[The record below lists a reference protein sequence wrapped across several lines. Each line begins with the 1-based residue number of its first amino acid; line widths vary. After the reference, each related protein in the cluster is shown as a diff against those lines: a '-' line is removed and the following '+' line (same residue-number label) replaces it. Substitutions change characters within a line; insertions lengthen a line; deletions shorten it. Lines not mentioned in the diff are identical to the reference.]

1 MLAMQVLVFFFSVFL
16 LWRWLATVL
25 YTISACPI
33 TKAFTGWGLLTVISV
48 LTIPSKC
55 YPLRLVYLRGMGGG
69 RRGKRMTGAAY
80 EVQLDV
86 GQWSNGVV

>member
-48 LTIPSKC
+48 LRIPSKC

-69 RRGKRMTGAAY
+69 GGRRMTGAAY